1 MCPEHR
7 TFMPDN
13 SAQRTHEDLYPPLYS
28 KMYFALGQK
37 QADGLGDVLPTLIA
51 VAQASARQATG

>member
-1 MCPEHR
+1 MKTC
-7 TFMPDN
+7 T
-13 SAQRTHEDLYPPLYS
+13 PLYS

-37 QADGLGDVLPTLIA
+37 QADGLGDVLPTSIA